1 MKKLLLFAY
10 CIVFSTL
17 TAWSQ
22 QRTVT
27 GKVTGEDGSPLP
39 GVSVVV
45 EGTTIG
51 AQTDLDGV
59 YELVVPVDAE
69 TLVRSEE
76 HTSELQSLMRISYA
90 VFCLKKKKKIEKQK
104 TS

>member
-69 TLVRSEE
+69 TLVFSFIGFASVEQAIRSEE
-76 HTSELQSLMRISYA
+76 RRVGKECCSTCRYRW
-90 VFCLKKKKKIEKQK
+90 
-104 TS
+104 